1 MLHIAQIAHL
11 PGGPKT
17 TPYYNTGCTLLGKCI
32 DPKFNSMLDPTK
44 AQFRTNIIPISRWG
58 ILLLIFCCVYEM
70 VTCSVY

>member
-1 MLHIAQIAHL
+1 MLHIAHL
-11 PGGPKT
+11 PGAPKT
-17 TPYYNTGCTLLGKCI
+17 TPCYNTGWTFFGKCVV
-32 DPKFNSMLDPTK
+32 PKFNSMLDPAK